1 MNSDVTVHRVWGID
15 RRHVLTTHR
24 SAFVRGAERIM
35 VLNTV
40 DHWEK
45 TRNRRQFKPRDL
57 YQIAE
62 IAQHD
67 KSPAGAIKQAA
78 VEQQRSYNA
87 IKTKVMRMRK
97 DESWKKWIQPSQE
110 VEFARFRE

>member
-1 MNSDVTVHRVWGID
+1 
-15 RRHVLTTHR
+15 
-24 SAFVRGAERIM
+24 M

-40 DHWEK
+40 KDWDT
-45 TRNRRQFKPRDL
+45 TRNRKQFKPRDL
-57 YQIAE
+57 LQIAE

-67 KSPAGAIKQAA
+67 KSPAGTIKRVAMN
-78 VEQQRSYNA
+78 QQRSYNA
-87 IKTKVMRMRK
+87 IKTQVMRMRK

>member
-1 MNSDVTVHRVWGID
+1 
-15 RRHVLTTHR
+15 
-24 SAFVRGAERIM
+24 M
-35 VLNTV
+35 VLKVKDWDTS
-40 DHWEK
+40 
-45 TRNRRQFKPRDL
+45 RNGRQFKPRDL

-67 KSPAGAIKQAA
+67 KSPAGMINQVATK
-78 VEQQRSYNA
+78 QQRSYNA

-97 DESWKKWIQPSQE
+97 DKSWEKWVKPSPE